1 MNTSDNVIAQPVE
14 LADAD
19 LNSVSA
25 GATQFAAR
33 ESLGAEIR
41 DLVRSILS
49 DVGIGG
55 PSKIAA

>member
-19 LNSVSA
+19 LDSVSA
-25 GATQFAAR
+25 GATQLAAR

-41 DLVRSILS
+41 DLVKSILS
-49 DVGIGG
+49 DIGIGG